1 MTGMMGHMNWS
12 MMPSMSIDIVVVA
25 VIVLVCILGLED
37 VLMTTNDSTI

>member
-25 VIVLVCILGLED
+25 VIVLVLYIGFRRC
-37 VLMTTNDSTI
+37 TNDYQ